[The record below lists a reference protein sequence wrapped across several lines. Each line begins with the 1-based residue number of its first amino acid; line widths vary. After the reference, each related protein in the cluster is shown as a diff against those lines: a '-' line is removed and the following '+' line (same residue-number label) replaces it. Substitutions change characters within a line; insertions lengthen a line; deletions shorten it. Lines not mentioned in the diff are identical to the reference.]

1 MNKNYIIEGDNG
13 NRNSDFNKFHSLS
26 FLRPNTYP
34 ENHKRVWELSSIWGC
49 QGFPG
54 LNN

>member
-26 FLRPNTYP
+26 FFVQTPTQ
-34 ENHKRVWELSSIWGC
+34 KTIK
-49 QGFPG
+49 GFG
-54 LNN
+54 NFHQFGVVKVFQV